1 MRLGDNFP
9 RKLLH
14 VKKSA
19 LGVGLIEPAT
29 VIDYLAIKLYVGNK
43 RAKGEL
49 TSVINIHEEISQED
63 SGLPRRARRQQG
75 TIKYW
80 KAGWIEEIDEKLR
93 ERKIEIVDE
102 EEKDLVTTT
111 NKFLMEYAIEYVNEK
126 KDKMKVLKKINSV
139 RKYKGVMLPYELF
152 GEKGNQLTT
161 CGRITE
167 ERSSLVWK
175 RVAIASKKPAKG
187 SRKAWEDFT
196 LWLRAQNVKT
206 TKDFK
211 AECEWKWLINNHSE
225 RLYVKD
231 DNAMHKVYVK
241 VSDNNGQNKYEYE
254 KEEEEIE
261 VQCEGVIGVF
271 VNNKLRIID
280 TNSDFQEIPQEDLEI
295 IVFSEDI
302 KQAIAENE
310 AIAATDASV
319 KDGIMAGVWKIQAF
333 YECASNGNSMW
344 SRNWRKNTALA
355 AEAAIVLDLVAA
367 VEHNMRGYDDGKIQI
382 HTDCKKLW

>member
-1 MRLGDNFP
+1 MINVKHSVKTLGVHVSPSLSWNDEFEYVKEKMKSSIKKFMTVEMKLHQVYLYFNTYMLTNVFFGCGIVNFTKKQCDELKKIYELPIIRKMRLGDNFP
-9 RKLLH
+9 RKLLY

-63 SGLPRRARRQQG
+63 SGLPRRARRKQG

-93 ERKIEIVDE
+93 ERKIEIADE

-111 NKFLMEYAIEYVNEK
+111 NKFLMEYALEYMNEK

-152 GEKGNQLTT
+152 GENGNQMTT

-167 ERSSLVWK
+167 ERSSLVQK

-187 SRKAWEDFT
+187 SKKAWEDFT
-196 LWLRAQNVKT
+196 QWLRAQNVKT

-211 AECEWKWLINNHSE
+211 AECDWKWLINNHSE
-225 RLYVKD
+225 RLHVKD
-231 DNAMHKVYVK
+231 DNDMYKVYIK
-241 VSDNNGQNKYEYE
+241 VRDNNGQNKYEYE

-271 VNNKLRIID
+271 VNNKL
-280 TNSDFQEIPQEDLEI
+280 
-295 IVFSEDI
+295 
-302 KQAIAENE
+302 
-310 AIAATDASV
+310 
-319 KDGIMAGVWKIQAF
+319 
-333 YECASNGNSMW
+333 
-344 SRNWRKNTALA
+344 
-355 AEAAIVLDLVAA
+355 
-367 VEHNMRGYDDGKIQI
+367 
-382 HTDCKKLW
+382 